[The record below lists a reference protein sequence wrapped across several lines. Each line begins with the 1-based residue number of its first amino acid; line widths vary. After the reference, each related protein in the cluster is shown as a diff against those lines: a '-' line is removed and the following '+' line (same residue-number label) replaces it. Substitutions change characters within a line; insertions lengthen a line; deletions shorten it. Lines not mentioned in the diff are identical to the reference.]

1 MPRAI
6 ELMKKREEEIL
17 KTVRYIS
24 EKTKGFTS
32 PKLVMIGGYALR
44 AFIKFSRYTRDCD
57 FIVKKRNGWH
67 LDELKEII
75 PRDWRIEEL
84 KKREQFGF
92 MRWLKF
98 ITCNKTRIKVSL
110 DFMEGE
116 VRGRKEEEIILI
128 DDEMIEESRQTLI
141 TIADENVR
149 VFVPEYSDYLIMKVI
164 SCRASDIRDIA
175 SMIHENGV
183 PKALSKRVR
192 KILPNAGV
200 FYSNIRRRVIPEIK
214 SKTFIDSWRGIM
226 ATTEYTEKNKEGVIS
241 ELQDLLRQSFR

>member
-17 KTVRYIS
+17 KTVRNIS

-57 FIVKKRNGWH
+57 FIVKKMNGWH

-84 KKREQFGF
+84 KKREQHGF

-98 ITCNKTRIKVSL
+98 ITYNKTRIKVSL

-141 TIADENVR
+141 SIADENVR

-183 PKALSKRVR
+183 PKALSQRVR
-192 KILPNAGV
+192 KILPSAGV
-200 FYSNIRRRVIPEIK
+200 FYSNIRRRVIPVIK

-226 ATTEYTEKNKEGVIS
+226 ATTEYTEKDKEGVIS